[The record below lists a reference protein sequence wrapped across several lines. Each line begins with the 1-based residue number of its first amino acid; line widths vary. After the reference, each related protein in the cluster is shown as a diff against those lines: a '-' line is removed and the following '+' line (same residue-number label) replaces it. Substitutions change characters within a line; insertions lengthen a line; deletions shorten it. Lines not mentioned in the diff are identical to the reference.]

1 MLSFSFVFID
11 PLFDM
16 EKASSPEKWQ
26 AKVSVTLTKSKPD
39 QIWLLFTDFFNFNKW
54 LQTLTTCH
62 GVHGINGELGCIRF
76 CSGSSIR
83 SNGVEPTVGWSREKL
98 VAVDPVER
106 VMRYEIV
113 ESNIGF
119 ESYVS
124 TVRILPRDEEGCVI
138 EWGFTVDPVGG
149 WSLDDLVKK
158 YENALGIIAKNMEE
172 ALTRT

>member
-1 MLSFSFVFID
+1 
-11 PLFDM
+11 M

-149 WSLDDLVKK
+149 WSLDDLVNK
-158 YENALGIIAKNMEE
+158 YEKALEIIAKNMEE
-172 ALTRT
+172 ALTTT

>member
-1 MLSFSFVFID
+1 
-11 PLFDM
+11 M

-26 AKVSVTLTKSKPD
+26 AKVSVTLTKAKPD
-39 QIWLLFTDFFNFNKW
+39 QIWPLFTDFFNLNKW
-54 LQTLTTCH
+54 LPTLATCH
-62 GVHGINGELGCIRF
+62 GVHGINGEPGCIRF

-83 SNGVEPTVGWSREKL
+83 SKDVDSAVGWSKEKL
-98 VAVDPVER
+98 VAVDPVEHA
-106 VMRYEIV
+106 MRYEIV

-124 TVRILPRDEEGCVI
+124 TVKISSRGEGCVI

-149 WSLDDLVKK
+149 CSLDDLVKK
-158 YENALGIIAKNMEE
+158 YEKALEVIAKNMEE

>member
-1 MLSFSFVFID
+1 MD
-11 PLFDM
+11 
-16 EKASSPEKWQ
+16 KASNPEKWQ
-26 AKVSVTLTKSKPD
+26 AKVSVTLKKAKPNE
-39 QIWLLFTDFFNFNKW
+39 IWPFFTDFFNFHKW
-54 LQTLTTCH
+54 LPTVTTCH

-83 SNGVEPTVGWSREKL
+83 SIGVESTVGWSKEKL

-106 VMRYEIV
+106 LLTYEIV

-124 TVRILPRDEEGCVI
+124 TVQILPRDDSGDAEGCVI

-158 YENALGIIAKNMEE
+158 YEKALGVIAKNMEE